1 MPEIPSRE
9 DRVTLE
15 GNYADAPIGE
25 VPMNIPSRNDGET
38 TTCACGVC
46 GRQFQPVGRQRF
58 YDAACRQKAWRRR
71 HPPQLPAIP
80 ARVPRVA
87 TVYVCTECDTRY
99 LGEQY
104 CGDCGTFCKRVGAGG
119 SCPHCGEAVAVADLI
134 E

>member
-1 MPEIPSRE
+1 
-9 DRVTLE
+9 
-15 GNYADAPIGE
+15 
-25 VPMNIPSRNDGET
+25 MNNTSLRNDGET

-71 HPPQLPAIP
+71 HPTPLPAIP

-99 LGEQY
+99 LGEQL
-104 CGDCGTFCKRVGAGG
+104 CPDCHRFCKRLGAGG
-119 SCPHCGEAVAVADLI
+119 SCPHCYEPVAVADLI